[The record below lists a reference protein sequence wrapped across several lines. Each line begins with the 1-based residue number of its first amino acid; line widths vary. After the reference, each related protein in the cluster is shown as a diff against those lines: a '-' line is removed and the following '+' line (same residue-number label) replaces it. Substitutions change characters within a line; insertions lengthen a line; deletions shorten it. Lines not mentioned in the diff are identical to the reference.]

1 MGYCPC
7 LKRKD
12 NPIKTTTSCLPE
24 IRHKTA
30 VSTIRST
37 AEKATREKTNKL
49 NTTESRRKGL
59 HKQDP
64 QESRRKGLHKQD
76 PQGTPGPK
84 CDRNKSSSNKDSN
97 RRPPSSNHKKC
108 SRYEA
113 SLK

>member
-64 QESRRKGLHKQD
+64 Q
-76 PQGTPGPK
+76 GTPGPK